1 MRARVPFS
9 GARITRWAGLAIV
22 VALLLAAPP
31 ARAHDVSY
39 SYADLVLG
47 RDGCQ
52 VRLTVHRNDAA
63 RLIAVS
69 SIESLETEAG
79 VARQTTALIR
89 EIGPGF
95 KLSADER
102 PLAIAWSAVALRA
115 ERRGVEL
122 RGIAAWPREPGRL
135 AVTARV
141 VPDNNLHE
149 TYVNVYQRERL
160 LRQEVLTDEKPAFDM
175 YTAGAQGLWAVAVTF
190 IGAGIHHIFI
200 GPDHILFVIGLLLM
214 GGGLMRILKI
224 VSGFTIAHSI
234 TLALAALGVLRPP
247 SRVIEPLIAL
257 SIVYV
262 GLANL
267 RARGGSGDR
276 RGWIAFGFGFV
287 HGFGFASVL
296 MQFGLPREALGVS
309 LAAFNIGVEIGQ
321 ACIVLTVLP
330 LLALLRQRSP
340 SLSLRAVAA
349 GSWGVVLAG
358 GWWFVERVFFPA
370 G

>member
-102 PLAIAWSAVALRA
+102 PLAIAWSGVALRA

-122 RGIAAWPREPGRL
+122 RGMAAWPREH
-135 AVTARV
+135 
-141 VPDNNLHE
+141 NLHE

-200 GPDHILFVIGLLLM
+200 GPDHILFVIGLLLL

-321 ACIVLTVLP
+321 ACIVLAVLP

-340 SLSLRAVAA
+340 SLSLRTVAA